1 MSYLSRH
8 LVVKGKFRKKTISV
22 ARVSIG
28 DKYII
33 YVGRRAILTVS
44 NLTLGLQKIF
54 KLLLLMVILSACNP
68 QQLTAKVEEPVRQ
81 QHIILDSR
89 LIEDANHNIVAKL
102 QFDTIENLEEFLK
115 DYDFKDVLIN
125 DQFTCY
131 IDGEGP
137 YGCSSEITANIT
149 FHSND
154 QAITQIEAMRQAL
167 LQ

>member
-8 LVVKGKFRKKTISV
+8 LVVKGKFRNKTISV

-68 QQLTAKVEEPVRQ
+68 QQLTEAIEDPAP
-81 QHIILDSR
+81 QHIIIDTR
-89 LIEDANHNIVAKL
+89 LVEDVNHNIVAKL

-137 YGCSSEITANIT
+137 FGCSSEITANIT